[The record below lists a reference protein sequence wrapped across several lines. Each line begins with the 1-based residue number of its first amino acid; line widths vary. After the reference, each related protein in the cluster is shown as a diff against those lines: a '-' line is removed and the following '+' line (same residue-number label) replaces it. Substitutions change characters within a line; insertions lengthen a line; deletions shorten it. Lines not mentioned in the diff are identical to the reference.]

1 MLAFSLA
8 IVFTAFCVI
17 MGAVLM
23 FCIRERRIVDG
34 FEKIKNAPM
43 TAEAIET
50 EDSRI
55 VKVLFG
61 SIIAGAALALIT
73 GYLVFFRTWE

>member
-1 MLAFSLA
+1 MLALSLS
-8 IVFTAFCVI
+8 IVFIAFCVI

-23 FCIRERRIVDG
+23 FCIRERRMVDG
-34 FEKIKNAPM
+34 LAAVKNAPT
-43 TAEAIET
+43 TAEAIEA

-61 SIIAGAALALIT
+61 SIIMGALLALIT
-73 GYLVFFRTWE
+73 GYLVFFRTWG

>member
-1 MLAFSLA
+1 MLVASLVGVFLAFCLL
-8 IVFTAFCVI
+8 

-23 FCIRERRIVDG
+23 FCIRERRMVDG
-34 FEKIKNAPM
+34 LTTPPES
-43 TAEAIET
+43 AESMEA

-61 SIIAGAALALIT
+61 AIIAGALLALIT
-73 GYLVFFRTWE
+73 GWLVFFKTW